1 MLVADNVRLAS
12 IVLGLM
18 GFLATC
24 AIAILTANTS
34 DITKLMPILERCE
47 ALTLNQEQ
55 EAQKAVY
62 MATNII
68 R

>member
-34 DITKLMPILERCE
+34 DVTKLIPILERCE
-47 ALTLNQEQ
+47 ALALKQEQ
-55 EAQKAVY
+55 EA
-62 MATNII
+62 
-68 R
+68 